1 MRLVSLTEGDVPH
14 PLTAFAIFHGLHAS
28 NPYRVLNR
36 ATPPKRG
43 PPGLLG
49 FCAWTQHRSRYP
61 FRTYARLA
69 LFVALLSVVNALLT
83 SLVQNVVGDF
93 NLVFD
98 TVIALGMIDYLSS
111 SLLSS
116 GGLTARGL
124 LAVCS
129 EQNTRKGAEAC
140 PN

>member
-1 MRLVSLTEGDVPH
+1 MSRTHSLRLPFST
-14 PLTAFAIFHGLHAS
+14 GLHAW

-43 PPGLLG
+43 PPDLLS

-98 TVIALGMIDYLSS
+98 TVIALGMIGYAFVFALIFWGFDSTRS
-111 SLLSS
+111 IGCLL
-116 GGLTARGL
+116 
-124 LAVCS
+124 
-129 EQNTRKGAEAC
+129 GAKYPEGR
-140 PN
+140 